1 MPFINL
7 KKAVQSRLRHMN
19 AHKIDKNFLIGLVI
33 TLAAAITIYSYYLY
47 QKYFPSTDNAYVSAN
62 LIDVEAKVGGY
73 IDHIE
78 VTDNQRVNKGDLLL
92 TIDPIDLSL
101 QLKQAQQSLYSAQK
115 EADFAKQHINSATA
129 NKEKAQSD
137 YDFSLQ
143 MANRHANLYHLKA
156 GSLQNM
162 QKYANQAAQAKQA
175 LQAAIT
181 SLAQAATQY
190 SISQTKINAAKIT
203 IHNAKVNQSYTRLYA
218 PVDGYVTHLNLQ
230 SGQLIMAGQKL
241 FGLVDDAH
249 WWVNVNLKET
259 QLARIKPG
267 QKATVQLDMYRHTYI
282 GKTQSISYASGNTF
296 SLLPAENASGNWV
309 KVAQY
314 FTVRVQL
321 KNNPQYP
328 LRVGASAEVK
338 INTLGGK

>member
-1 MPFINL
+1 M
-7 KKAVQSRLRHMN
+7 KKVKSLLSNMSN
-19 AHKIDKNFLIGLVI
+19 YKIDKNFLIGFAI
-33 TLAAAITIYSYYLY
+33 TLTAAIAIYSYYLY
-47 QKYFPSTDNAYVSAN
+47 QKYFPSTENAYVSAN
-62 LIDVEAKVGGY
+62 LINVEAKVGGY
-73 IDHIE
+73 INHIE
-78 VTDNQRVNKGDLLL
+78 VTDNQRVSKGDLLL

-101 QLKQAQQSLYSAQK
+101 QLKQAQQSLYAAQK
-115 EADFAKQHINSATA
+115 EAYFAKQQINNAIA

-137 YDFSLQ
+137 YDFSRQ

-162 QKYANQAAQAKQA
+162 QKYANQADQAKQA

-181 SLAQAATQY
+181 SLAQATTQY
-190 SISQTKINAAKIT
+190 SISQTKVKAAKIT
-203 IHNAKVNQSYTRLYA
+203 THNAKVNRSYTRLYA
-218 PVDGYVTHLNLQ
+218 PVDGYVTNLNLQ

-241 FGLVDDAH
+241 FGLVDDTS

-259 QLARIKPG
+259 QLARVKPG
-267 QKATVQLDMYRHTYI
+267 QKATVQLDMYHHTYV

-296 SLLPAENASGNWV
+296 SLLPAENATGNWV

-314 FTVRVQL
+314 FTVRVEL
-321 KNNPQYP
+321 KNNPRYP